1 MRPEFVSP
9 EFVDSSEPDEIQDR
23 MMGNLP
29 ADISDM
35 PGDFPFDFTMPTA
48 IEISQLVQFN
58 LVRGLMIAFP
68 EFAWGDWLDLHGG
81 QVHVTRH
88 EANHATGYL
97 VVTGEAGTVVE
108 AGAVFCVPATDTQEA
123 IEFSADER
131 TVLNEGEE
139 TTIAITAV
147 EPGSSSNVTAGTIMI
162 MLKPIKG
169 IIAINNPN
177 AITGGT
183 DEEDDESYY
192 DRIHAEYE
200 GAESYVGND
209 SDYIRWAKEVPGIGE
224 CIVDS
229 AWDGPGT
236 VRLILVDS
244 NGRPAN
250 EQLQN
255 AVYDHIVSPGDR
267 SKRLLPAGDATL
279 TVTAAKTKAITY
291 ECTGIM
297 LETGTTIDSA
307 KEEFAG
313 LLNDIYIEAKGEGVL
328 RYNDV
333 RPVLSKVTC
342 IADYEDFRINNG
354 YKNIVLNSDEYA
366 DTADIIFT
374 EKV

>member
-1 MRPEFVSP
+1 MNPEFVENS
-9 EFVDSSEPDEIQDR
+9 DPDVIQER
-23 MMGNLP
+23 MMNNLP

-35 PGDFPFDFTMPTA
+35 HGDFPYDFVMPTA
-48 IEISQLVQFN
+48 IEVSQLIQFN
-58 LVRGLMIAFP
+58 LVRAIMIAFP
-68 EFAWGDWLDLHGG
+68 EFAWDDWLDMHGG
-81 QVHVTRH
+81 HVHVMRRG
-88 EANHATGYL
+88 ANCATGYIE
-97 VVTGEAGTVVE
+97 VSGEIGTFIE
-108 AGAVFCVPATDTQEA
+108 MGTVFCVPASDTQEA
-123 IEFSADER
+123 IEF
-131 TVLNEGEE
+131 E
-139 TTIAITAV
+139 TTERVKLDTELVTIPVKAV
-147 EPGSSSNVTAGTIMI
+147 LAGNGSNVVAGTISI
-162 MLKPIKG
+162 MSKPQKG
-169 IIAINNPN
+169 IISINNPEP
-177 AITGGT
+177 ITGGT
-183 DEEDDESYY
+183 EQEDDESYY
-192 DRIHAEYE
+192 ERIHAEYE
-200 GAESYVGND
+200 GSQSYVGND
-209 SDYIRWAKEVPGIGE
+209 SDYIRWAKEVEGIGE
-224 CIVDS
+224 CIVDA
-229 AWDGPGT
+229 AWNGPGT
-236 VRLILVDS
+236 VKLILVDS

-297 LETGTTIDSA
+297 LEVGATIDSA

-342 IADYEDFRINNG
+342 IADYEDFRINDG